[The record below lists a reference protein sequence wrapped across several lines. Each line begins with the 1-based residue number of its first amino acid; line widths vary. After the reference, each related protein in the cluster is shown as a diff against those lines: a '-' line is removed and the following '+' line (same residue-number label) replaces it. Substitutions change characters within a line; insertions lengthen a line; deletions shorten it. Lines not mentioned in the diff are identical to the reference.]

1 MDNQLTIVKQNLDLQ
16 QSALKMVKLQKEAAR
31 ATQLAVRRFEAEV
44 FKNKSNK
51 YQIQQKIVET
61 ENLINFL
68 VGRYPQTVIR
78 NSNDFITKEVD
89 VMHSGVP
96 SQLLANR
103 PDIRQ
108 AELELSASKLNVN
121 IAKANFYPSIG
132 IKAGVGLEA
141 FKPKFLTS
149 TPESLAYSLIGD
161 IIAPLINRN
170 AIKAEYKTA
179 SNKQLQ
185 IIYEYEKTSYQ
196 NFSN

>member
-1 MDNQLTIVKQNLDLQ
+1 MVTQLVSEIASAYYELIALDNQLTIVKQNLDLQ

-44 FKNKSNK
+44 FKNKSNI

-103 PDIRQ
+103 PDIR
-108 AELELSASKLNVN
+108 
-121 IAKANFYPSIG
+121 
-132 IKAGVGLEA
+132 
-141 FKPKFLTS
+141 
-149 TPESLAYSLIGD
+149 
-161 IIAPLINRN
+161 
-170 AIKAEYKTA
+170 
-179 SNKQLQ
+179 
-185 IIYEYEKTSYQ
+185 
-196 NFSN
+196 